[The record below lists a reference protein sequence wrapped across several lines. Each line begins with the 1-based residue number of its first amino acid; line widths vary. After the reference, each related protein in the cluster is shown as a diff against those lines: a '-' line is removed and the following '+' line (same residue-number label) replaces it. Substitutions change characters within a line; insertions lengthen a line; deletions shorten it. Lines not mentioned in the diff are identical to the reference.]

1 MKKSSPPSHPAP
13 ALATLPY
20 AMSAARRFC
29 LACWL
34 CVCAVLGGHG
44 LASAQ
49 TLAVPSAGSA
59 QAAVAAAAQSA
70 GVAVSDLAPN
80 APAKYV
86 VKKGDTLWGISG
98 VFLKSPWMWPQLWGM
113 NKTLVKNPHLI
124 YPGQTLV
131 LTRNGDRATLGFA
144 DGVDGLP
151 NGRLGPGGRGTQDAR
166 LSPSARAEPL
176 DMLPISSVQLD
187 AVAQFLS
194 QPLILDEPAMSGS
207 GYILTGPENRVYAG
221 VGDVIYARSLPAG
234 EESRF
239 QIYRPGKPLYDP
251 ETRALIA
258 YEAYYLGTAEMVQGG
273 DPARLKILSS
283 KEEMGRGDRL
293 LPAVRD
299 PNLSY
304 APRAPDKPIA
314 ARVMSS
320 YSGVAFAGSNM
331 VVTLNKGRKDG
342 LELGHVLAIWRAGM
356 TVQDAQKI
364 NQSTAWARFNKV
376 PESVKL
382 PDEKYGNV
390 IVFRL
395 FENVAYALV
404 LGTTLPVIVGDQV
417 TQP

>member
-1 MKKSSPPSHPAP
+1 
-13 ALATLPY
+13 
-20 AMSAARRFC
+20 
-29 LACWL
+29 
-34 CVCAVLGGHG
+34 
-44 LASAQ
+44 
-49 TLAVPSAGSA
+49 
-59 QAAVAAAAQSA
+59 
-70 GVAVSDLAPN
+70 
-80 APAKYV
+80 
-86 VKKGDTLWGISG
+86 
-98 VFLKSPWMWPQLWGM
+98 
-113 NKTLVKNPHLI
+113 
-124 YPGQTLV
+124 
-131 LTRNGDRATLGFA
+131 
-144 DGVDGLP
+144 
-151 NGRLGPGGRGTQDAR
+151 
-166 LSPSARAEPL
+166 
-176 DMLPISSVQLD
+176 
-187 AVAQFLS
+187 
-194 QPLILDEPAMSGS
+194 
-207 GYILTGPENRVYAG
+207 VYAG
-221 VGDVIYARSLPAG
+221 VGDIIYARSLPAG

-273 DPARLKILSS
+273 DPARLKILNS

-320 YSGVAFAGSNM
+320 YSGVTFAGSNM

-342 LELGHVLAIWRAGM
+342 LELGHILAIWRAGI
-356 TVQDAQKI
+356 TVQDAQKADV
-364 NQSTAWARFNKV
+364 STAWNRFNKTS
-376 PESVKL
+376 ENVKL

-390 IVFRL
+390 IIFRL